1 MIPNQKHL
9 FNIGAGVY
17 LNAAY
22 MTPNLKRAKEAG
34 HLAIDLMDFPQNI
47 QQSDFFSKCQHVK
60 ASFAKLIQAG
70 HADRI
75 ALIPSVSYGVAN
87 AVNNI
92 KPPTGSKIVV
102 IEEQFPSNIYP
113 WVRLANKYQMDIQ
126 VVKAPRDT
134 KQRGQVWNELLLNAI
149 DSRTAVV
156 TLPHVHWADGT
167 IFDLKSVRKRATA
180 VGAYMIIDG
189 TQSVGAL
196 PFSIQE
202 FQPDALICACYKW
215 LLGPYSTGLAYYG
228 PRFDN
233 GEPIEES
240 WMNRIGSE
248 DFKNL
253 VNYQDQYKPLANR
266 YCVGQQSNFILIPML
281 YEALEQI
288 HKWGVEN
295 IQEYCFNLSCNAL
308 NYLDDM
314 GCQIEQKEY
323 RASHLFGI
331 RVSDQIYDLNMLNNE
346 LKERQIY
353 ISFRGS
359 AIRVAPHL
367 YNTEED
373 INALVEAFIVS
384 KRNKHTF

>member
-9 FNIGAGVY
+9 FNIRGGVY

-22 MTPNLKRAKEAG
+22 MTPNLKKVKEAG
-34 HLAIDLMDFPQNI
+34 QMALDLMDYPQNMK
-47 QQSDFFSKCQHVK
+47 QSDFFTQSKHVK
-60 ASFAKLIQAG
+60 SSFAKLIHANE
-70 HADRI
+70 ADRI
-75 ALIPSVSYGVAN
+75 ALIPSVSYGIAN
-87 AVNNI
+87 VVNNI
-92 KPPTGSKIVV
+92 RPQKGSKIII
-102 IEEQFPSNIYP
+102 IEEQFPSNVYP
-113 WVRLANKYQMDIQ
+113 WLRLANQYQMDIQ
-126 VVKAPRDT
+126 VIKAPKDA
-134 KQRGQVWNELLLNAI
+134 KQRGQAWNEAFLNAI

-167 IFDLKSVRKRATA
+167 IFDLKAIRAKSKA

-196 PFSIQE
+196 PFSVQE
-202 FQPDALICACYKW
+202 FEPDALVCAAYKW

-233 GEPIEES
+233 GEPIEEN
-240 WMNRIGSE
+240 WINRKGSE
-248 DFKNL
+248 NFQNL
-253 VNYQDQYKPLANR
+253 VQYQDEYKPFANR
-266 YCVGQQSNFILIPML
+266 YCVGQHSNFVLLPMI
-281 YEALEQI
+281 YEALDQI

-314 GCQIEQKEY
+314 GCQVEQKEY
-323 RASHLFGI
+323 RANHLFGI
-331 RVSDQIYDLNMLNNE
+331 RVSNQIYDLKMLNNE

-353 ISFRGS
+353 VSFRGS